1 MTEEQ
6 LKAFIINLIEQKE
19 QQDENFIRYSFFE
32 LKVENGLTETEID
45 EVLRVS
51 RDYFENNFSSHF
63 SLRLLELPLSKRV
76 IATHCQ
82 RFIAPSRTTHLAE
95 KYPPALFD
103 FLVHHG
109 W

>member
-51 RDYFENNFSSHF
+51 RDYFENKGYKVYFTNA
-63 SLRLLELPLSKRV
+63 EYEYKNKRKKV
-76 IATHCQ
+76 ESNEYLIA
-82 RFIAPSRTTHLAE
+82 FKE
-95 KYPPALFD
+95 
-103 FLVHHG
+103 
-109 W
+109 

>member
-51 RDYFENNFSSHF
+51 RDYFENKGYKVYFTN
-63 SLRLLELPLSKRV
+63 
-76 IATHCQ
+76 
-82 RFIAPSRTTHLAE
+82 AE
-95 KYPPALFD
+95 YEYKNKKD
-103 FLVHHG
+103 D
-109 W
+109 

>member
-51 RDYFENNFSSHF
+51 RDYFENKGYKVYFTNA
-63 SLRLLELPLSKRV
+63 EYEYKNKRKKV
-76 IATHCQ
+76 ESNEFLIA
-82 RFIAPSRTTHLAE
+82 FKE
-95 KYPPALFD
+95 
-103 FLVHHG
+103 
-109 W
+109 